1 MNQELVK
8 TTDNKAVAQVNA
20 LASKM
25 DKSVFDFSNTTALE
39 IIQRYIRMLGDANCV
54 PKKFRNRQTGAVNYG
69 DILLVLDVMKNTGNT
84 LAQCMNGLNPI
95 NGLLSPG
102 AEWKKTQLDKSGR
115 FYDDDYVE
123 VGKPGTDSWG
133 YYYQGIRKKDGHKCK
148 GPTVTVKIAKDNG
161 WWGKE
166 GSLWPKD
173 TENMLRKRALSRFV
187 NDYAPDVSLNS
198 VMDEDTKT
206 IDAEIVDVTPSRFD
220 KPLLTEESPSTPPP
234 PPVKAKAETEKDL
247 TNDVTLF
254 EAKTADDY
262 AQQDLDNQIGVAL
275 SELGSKLSTSQV
287 KVLCEKN
294 GLKYEEGLLNNEFQ
308 GLRTV
313 LSHA

>member
-20 LASKM
+20 LGSKM

-95 NGLLSPG
+95 NGLLSAG

-148 GPTVTVKIAKDNG
+148 GPTITVKIAKDNG

-206 IDAEIVDVTPSRFD
+206 IDAEIVDVPPSRFD
-220 KPLLTEESPSTPPP
+220 KPLLSEESPSTPPP
-234 PPVKAKAETEKDL
+234 PPAKKAEKDL
-247 TNDVTLF
+247 TQDITLF
-254 EAKTADDY
+254 EKDSEEW
-262 AQQDLDNQIGVAL
+262 LDEQIQLAL
-275 SELGSKLSTSQV
+275 DALESPISVEQTKELCKR
-287 KVLCEKN
+287 N
-294 GLKYEEGLLNNEFQ
+294 GIKYEKSLLNNEAQ

-313 LSHA
+313 LSYAK